1 VGRFLPAGLLRHHSG
16 GVAGGWQLLNAP
28 DKREVGAQE
37 PVDRAPAAEDI
48 AIFPLTM
55 PITTGPGT
63 ISVAVALGAGN
74 PRLWSQ
80 RGWFFVGM
88 TAAAV
93 ALAAIIW
100 VTYRYADRVTRLMG
114 PQGSRTVTR
123 LAAFL
128 PLCIGVQILITGVD
142 DVLRHC

>member
-1 VGRFLPAGLLRHHSG
+1 
-16 GVAGGWQLLNAP
+16 
-28 DKREVGAQE
+28 
-37 PVDRAPAAEDI
+37 
-48 AIFPLTM
+48 M